1 MARMTSD
8 ERRLTR
14 ADLRELDRQAV
25 EELGIPSCVL
35 MENAGRGAAEHVLA
49 FARDM
54 QLELPTERARDLRI
68 AVFCGPGNNGG
79 DGGVVA
85 RHLANAGVRVDVLCT
100 ESTDALRGDALL
112 QRRIVERMRLPVH
125 DVSTVEGLASA
136 RGVIDEAD
144 VLVDGLLGTGFE
156 GVVRPKIARVIEAIV
171 AARTAARTRA
181 RARVVALDLPSGL
194 DCDRGEPAQPCVVA
208 DLTVTF
214 AAQKVGFD
222 QDSARQVLGRVEV
235 VSIGAPLALLDRAR
249 LDVSLERSPR
259 R

>member
-8 ERRLTR
+8 EPRLTR
-14 ADLRELDRQAV
+14 AELRELDRLAV

-35 MENAGRGAAEHVLA
+35 MENAGRGASECVLA
-49 FARDM
+49 FAREM
-54 QLELPTERARDLRI
+54 QLELATEGARDLCI

-85 RHLANAGVRVDVLCT
+85 RHLANAGVRVGVLCT
-100 ESTDALRGDALL
+100 EPMEVLRGDALL
-112 QRRIVERMRLPVH
+112 QRRIVERMHLPVH
-125 DVSTVEGLASA
+125 DVSTAEGLANA
-136 RGVIDEAD
+136 RAVIDEAH

-156 GVVRPKIARVIEAIV
+156 GVVRPKIARVIDAIV
-171 AARTAARTRA
+171 AARTRS

-194 DCDRGEPAQPCVVA
+194 DCDRGETAEPCVVA

-222 QDSARQVLGRVEV
+222 RAAARQVLGRVEV
-235 VSIGAPLALLDRAR
+235 VSIGAPLALLARAR
-249 LDVSLERSPR
+249 LDSSFDRSPPR
-259 R
+259 